1 MTDEQRPA
9 IETITTGAELTR
21 WYWLKAELEAEFQ
34 RLGLPT
40 GGSKQDLTDRLAHF
54 LDTDEVLKP
63 KKRRSES
70 KFNWARETLTRETI
84 ITDSYRNG
92 PNVRTFFEREYGP
105 DFKFNIA
112 FMAWMKANVGKT
124 LGDAIEA
131 RRTIAEREQV
141 EKPPIPASNQY
152 NAYTRAFHQANPERT
167 AKDARACWA
176 WKRAGPGHNRYEDSD
191 LIALKESEK

>member
-1 MTDEQRPA
+1 MSDEQRPA
-9 IETITTGAELTR
+9 IHTITTGAELKR
-21 WYWLKAELEAEFQ
+21 WYWLKAELEVEYQ

-40 GGSKQDLTDRLAHF
+40 GGSKAQMTERLAHF

-63 KKRRSES
+63 VARRSES

-92 PNVRTFFEREYGP
+92 PNVRAFFEAEYGP

-112 FMAWMKANVGKT
+112 FMAWMKDNVGKT

-131 RRTIAEREQV
+131 RRAIAKREKT
-141 EKPPIPASNQY
+141 EKPPIPEGNQY
-152 NAYTRAFHQANPERT
+152 NAYTRAFHLANPDRT
-167 AKDARACWA
+167 AKDARTCWA
-176 WKRAGPGHNRYEDSD
+176 WKRARPGHNRYEDGD
-191 LIALKESEK
+191 LAALEP